1 MVIGLE
7 YLSSI
12 IKHIHTKNKIIK
24 KQNAIVSE
32 IVNNNGAKPTSSH
45 IIEDN
50 IPPTAKNMYKINR
63 TNMVILE
70 FGDASLVTLRV
81 ALYIML

>member
-12 IKHIHTKNKIIK
+12 IKHTHTKNKIIK

-50 IPPTAKNMYKINR
+50 IPPTVKNMYKINEK
-63 TNMVILE
+63 IIWL
-70 FGDASLVTLRV
+70 
-81 ALYIML
+81 